1 LKPGN
6 DDELIEIRAGLTAGV
21 EALCEMLLGKPTS
34 RMGGEWRWNRKGS
47 FKVNVRGAHKGRWH
61 DFETG
66 ERGDMLALI
75 QRERGGDFPA
85 TLEWARGFL
94 GMGDAPRPVAVLRTK
109 GVATDDTPDAE
120 DAAKADRARRYWNEG
135 GSVSGTVA
143 ERYLV
148 AARCIAKPPAGWPP
162 ALRFHPGRRA
172 LMVAATTADG
182 TVQAV
187 QMIHLTAEGQKVPG
201 EPGRPTKQSFGP
213 QAGAVVRLPGAG
225 GPLLVAEG
233 PETGL
238 SAWIAT
244 GQEAWISLGS
254 MAKVDL
260 PPLRQV
266 VLCADDD
273 KRDAPATKALRR
285 AIGRWRSEA
294 REIGVARPWSPRRY
308 DGSDLNDVLR
318 EAGAAAVAARIAIAL
333 APQGPQPPGNKALP
347 VALARHQLGQ
357 KVAAFFKQAAEYD
370 PDTQDGVDNAD
381 PIVWGVKVGV
391 GLGKSYSARK
401 EAAKLLADMRARGDD
416 RTIIMAVPTHKLG
429 AEQAAAFDLL
439 PEAREAGLR
448 AAVWRG
454 REAADP
460 ETPGKAMCHDLDAV
474 REVQGLGVNV
484 EASVCRRKPKG
495 QEPILCPFHAV
506 CGYQRQKIRADFW
519 LVPHEILFGEKP
531 KALGTPAAV
540 IVDESVF
547 RKGLEGVDGLPM
559 ELTLDALDDSVT
571 LPAGYKGTSTPRLQH
586 VHRITAAA
594 LATLPD
600 GPLHRA
606 DLLAAGLT
614 AETGKDGSALSWLRV
629 VDPGLMPGMG
639 KEQRRELLRSIG
651 QNKTAIR
658 LARFFKALAV
668 LLDEGGPE
676 ASGWVSLATKE
687 TKEGPQRV
695 IRLRGRR
702 KVREGWQAPTLLLDA
717 LLAPDLLRHYW
728 PALEV
733 VAEIEAQTPHVRV
746 RQLDGRD
753 WVKSALV
760 PDDRQAAKENER
772 RLKNSERLRAAVWRE
787 ARQAN
792 GRVLVVAQKAV
803 REYWESLGMVP
814 ANVSMAH
821 HNAVAGLDNWG
832 DVDRLVVVGRTL
844 PNARDVER
852 IAEALTGAAVA
863 TPIIRWERRDA
874 AVQLADGTALA
885 GEADFHP
892 DPVAEAIRWQICE
905 GELIQIVG
913 RGRAV
918 NRTAETPLDVLV
930 MTDRPI
936 PLEIHEAVTWEALMP
951 SPFDV
956 MMAQGGV
963 ALLSPTDAANC
974 YPHIWTTPAAAKMA
988 FTRHRVTNP
997 YKEYPLMGNVTHCL
1011 RVAYQKAGE
1020 RQRPAEAIFD
1030 PALVDDLHGWLED
1043 RVGELAWLR
1052 VIQPEPEPPRPGRS
1066 AQNSGWQR
1074 PESPVSP
1081 QFQPGRTDLPGG
1093 GSAAEQGF
1101 SDQYARAR
1109 EGEVP
1114 LPGEM
1119 DGLSE
1124 RYARTRAR
1132 EEGDFRNSTRAHAR
1146 EGSAPSAP
1154 ASAVHPPPAWFSKP
1168 PPADL
1173 YEIDRMGAEQV
1184 RMLTNV
1190 DIESPCEPP
1199 DLTVDNASYQPRS
1212 VDG

>member
-1 LKPGN
+1 LTGAS

-21 EALCEMLLGKPTS
+21 EGLCEMLLGKPSS
-34 RMGGEWRWNRKGS
+34 RVGGDWRYGNHGSLSVMVRGARKGS
-47 FKVNVRGAHKGRWH
+47 WFDHEA
-61 DFETG
+61 G
-66 ERGDMLALI
+66 EGGDLLALI
-75 QRERGGDFPA
+75 RRERGGDFPA
-85 TLEWARGFL
+85 TLEWARRFL
-94 GMGDAPRPVAVLRTK
+94 GMGDAPRPVAEPRIQGISTVY
-109 GVATDDTPDAE
+109 TPDAE

-135 GSVSGTVA
+135 NSVSGTVA
-143 ERYLV
+143 ERYLIAV
-148 AARCIAKPPAGWPP
+148 RCIAKPPAGWPA

-187 QMIHLTAEGQKVPG
+187 QMIHLSAEGQKVPG

-244 GQEAWISLGS
+244 GQETWIALGS

-273 KRDAPATKALRR
+273 KRDAPAAKTLRR

-294 REIGVARPWSPRRY
+294 REIGVAHPWSPRRY

-357 KVAAFFKQAAEYD
+357 KVAAFFRQAADHD
-370 PDTQDGVDNAD
+370 PDTQDEAK
-381 PIVWGVKVGV
+381 PIVQGVKVGV
-391 GLGKSYSARK
+391 GLGKSYSARI
-401 EAAKLLADMRARGDD
+401 EAAKLLAALRTKGDD

-429 AEQAAAFDLL
+429 AEQALAFDAL
-439 PEAREAGLR
+439 PEARAAGLR

-460 ETPGKAMCHDLDAV
+460 EIPGKAMCHDLDAV

-495 QEPILCPFHAV
+495 QEPILCPFHGV
-506 CGYQRQKIRADFW
+506 CGYQRQKIKADFW

-547 RKGLEGVDGLPM
+547 RKGLEGVDGQPM
-559 ELTLDALDDSVT
+559 ELTLDALDDGVV
-571 LPAGYKGTSTPRLQH
+571 LPDSYKGTSTPRLQH

-594 LATLPD
+594 LASLPD
-600 GPLHRA
+600 GPLRRA
-606 DLLAAGLT
+606 DLLASGLT

-629 VDPGLMPGMG
+629 VDPGLTPGMD
-639 KEQRRELLRSIG
+639 KEQRRELLRGIG

-676 ASGWVSLATKE
+676 ASGWISLATKE

-702 KVREGWQAPTLLLDA
+702 KVTEGWHAPTLLLDA

-728 PALEV
+728 PTLEV
-733 VAEIEAQTPHVRV
+733 VAEIEAQTPHMRV

-760 PDDRQAAKENER
+760 PDDRQAPKENER

-787 ARQAN
+787 ARQAA

-803 REYWESLGMVP
+803 REYWESLGMMP
-814 ANVSMAH
+814 TNVSMAH
-821 HNAVAGLDNWG
+821 HNAVAGHDGWG
-832 DVDRLVVVGRTL
+832 DVARLVVVGRTL

-852 IAEALTGAAVA
+852 IAEALTGAAVNA
-863 TPIIRWERRDA
+863 PITRWERRDA

-997 YKEYPLMGNVTHCL
+997 YKEYPLMGNVTHCF
-1011 RVAYQKAGE
+1011 RVAYQKVGE

-1052 VIQPEPEPPRPGRS
+1052 VIQEPEPPAPP
-1066 AQNSGWQR
+1066 QNRRDQGPQSRTTSGDEVVLQAASMAATG
-1074 PESPVSP
+1074 PETSTI
-1081 QFQPGRTDLPGG
+1081 RA
-1093 GSAAEQGF
+1093 GSANTALRPYVTTYVRN
-1101 SDQYARAR
+1101 DDPCWR
-1109 EGEVP
+1109 
-1114 LPGEM
+1114 LP
-1119 DGLSE
+1119 
-1124 RYARTRAR
+1124 
-1132 EEGDFRNSTRAHAR
+1132 
-1146 EGSAPSAP
+1146 
-1154 ASAVHPPPAWFSKP
+1154 
-1168 PPADL
+1168 
-1173 YEIDRMGAEQV
+1173 
-1184 RMLTNV
+1184 
-1190 DIESPCEPP
+1190 
-1199 DLTVDNASYQPRS
+1199 
-1212 VDG
+1212 